1 MNSSKNTKA
10 WTADKKELRKY
21 LYEVRSNLDEE
32 QVRGFSASIHQNVNR
47 LDVFRQAE
55 TIHMYLS
62 MINRHEVDT
71 MPIASELL
79 KENRTI
85 VVPITR
91 FEDRSL
97 QHVLLE
103 RLDNL
108 VVNKWQVPEPP
119 EPYND
124 SVSLNDL
131 DIVLVPMLGG
141 DVHGNRLGYGKG
153 YYDRFLKQV
162 HCPKVGLLFDC
173 CLVDEIPTEDHDVVL
188 DYIVTNKRV
197 IELKR

>member
-1 MNSSKNTKA
+1 MNSTKSTRA
-10 WTADKKELRKY
+10 RKPDKKELRKY
-21 LYEVRSNLDEE
+21 LHEVRSNLSDE
-32 QVRGFSASIHQNVNR
+32 QVRAFSASIRENINR
-47 LDVFRQAE
+47 LAVFRQAE
-55 TIHMYLS
+55 TVHMYLS
-62 MINRHEVDT
+62 MVKRHEVDT
-71 MPIASELL
+71 IPIASELL
-79 KENRTI
+79 KDNRTI
-85 VVPITR
+85 VVPITQ
-91 FEDRSL
+91 FTDHSL

-119 EPYND
+119 GPHND
-124 SVSLNDL
+124 SVSLNEL

-173 CLVDEIPTEDHDVVL
+173 CLVDEVPTEDHDVVL
-188 DYIVTNKRV
+188 DYIVTDKRI